1 MSETAYN
8 HLHVQSKHAV
18 LEYIAAR
25 ATTSPLLVG
34 IDGCSAAGKS
44 TLAHF
49 LILYLSHV
57 TIVHGDDF
65 YRVMNEGERAALDG
79 AGGYRFYY
87 DWQRLE
93 RDVLQPLSH
102 RHVARYQAYTWNTG
116 RLGEWVE
123 VQPQGIIL
131 VEGVYTTRPE
141 LRAYFDITMFV
152 ETNFALRMHRQG
164 ERTDPSDWVAR
175 WEAAEAYYLHQH
187 QPQKGVD
194 LIVAGEA

>member
-1 MSETAYN
+1 MSETDRSDRSV
-8 HLHVQSKHAV
+8 HSKNDV
-18 LEYIAAR
+18 LQYIAAR

-49 LILYLSHV
+49 LRSYLSHV
-57 TIVHGDDF
+57 TIVPGDDF
-65 YRVMNEGERAALDG
+65 YRVMNEEERAALDA
-79 AGGYRFYY
+79 AGGYHWYY

-93 RDVLQPLSH
+93 RDVLQPLS
-102 RHVARYQAYTWNTG
+102 RRQVARYQRRSWNTG

-141 LRAYFDITMFV
+141 LRAYYDITLFV
-152 ETNFALRMHRQG
+152 ETNVALRMQRQG

-175 WEAAEAYYLHQH
+175 WEAAEAYYLHH
-187 QPQKGVD
+187 YQPHKNVD
-194 LIVAGEA
+194 LILAGAA